1 MTSKEKEVGPR
12 KEGHRVR
19 SQGCV
24 AARATCPSVNTHPG
38 ARTHARTHTHTHSH
52 TKPAELSSRR
62 DSHTCPGGLRD
73 TKVHACNHTHT

>member
-38 ARTHARTHTHTHSH
+38 ARTHTHTHTHTQS
-52 TKPAELSSRR
+52 PQSL
-62 DSHTCPGGLRD
+62 
-73 TKVHACNHTHT
+73 VHAEIHIRAQVGSETQRYTHATTHTHK